1 MSEHAEKLAL
11 VAEITSSYMRR
22 NKVPQDQIGSIV
34 ASVTKALQS
43 AANELSGEA
52 APSSSEAAS
61 VDKPASAVPVRS
73 SVKPDAITCLE
84 CGAKQKTM
92 KRHLST
98 AHNLTPAEYRSKWGL
113 KKEYPMVAPSYSAQ
127 RSTMAKKIGLGSIGR
142 NRSRRKTMTK
152 AKPAS
157 KAA

>member
-1 MSEHAEKLAL
+1 MSEQAEKLAL

-22 NKVPQDQIGSIV
+22 NKVPQDQISSII

-43 AANELSGEA
+43 AASELSGEA
-52 APSSSEAAS
+52 ATSFSEAAS
-61 VDKPASAVPVRS
+61 VGKPTPAVPVRS

-84 CGAKQKTM
+84 CGAKQKTL

-98 AHNLTPAEYRSKWGL
+98 AHNLTPAGYRTKWGL
-113 KKEYPMVAPSYSAQ
+113 KKGYPMVAPSYSAQ
-127 RSTMAKKIGLGSIGR
+127 RSTMAKKIGLGAIGR
-142 NRSRRKTMTK
+142 NRSRRKAMNK

>member
-1 MSEHAEKLAL
+1 MTEQAEKLAL
-11 VAEITSSYMRR
+11 VAEIASSYMSR
-22 NKVPQDQIGSIV
+22 NKVPQDQISSIV
-34 ASVTKALQS
+34 ASVTNALQ
-43 AANELSGEA
+43 AAASELSGEA
-52 APSSSEAAS
+52 PPSSSEAAS
-61 VDKPASAVPVRS
+61 VEKPTPAVPVRS

-84 CGAKQKTM
+84 CGAKQKTL

-127 RSTMAKKIGLGSIGR
+127 RSTMAKKIGLGAIGR
-142 NRSRRKTMTK
+142 NRSRRKTMNK